1 MAVTISQPADPAHSA
16 VKTKV
21 VDCDTHFW
29 QPIELWQDYIEP
41 AFRQRI
47 IDINP
52 TPMDPEKRKLL
63 LATATSTPTI
73 AAPSASAAPAGG
85 KPVFIDGHVGGAQ
98 FSLDAQKIRG
108 GDHAPERLQWMDSE
122 GIDTCVIYTGS
133 AGIVYNPDVDIAAAA
148 CRALNR
154 WAADFASNAP
164 DRLKP
169 CMVLPWYDPERALR
183 ELDSALELGLRAAF
197 ATPTPTVAYRWSD
210 PAYDPLWKALE
221 ANNVTMTFHEF
232 TRLPGTPNNIVRN
245 AYRAV
250 HAMLYLCGHTVEAQ
264 LTLMDLIYGGVFSRH
279 PKLNIGF
286 VEAHTAW
293 LPGWLA
299 MLDQQWARALSTF
312 KDLSEWGDT
321 ELAPTDLFR
330 RQGFVVSFPD
340 DNWIAETVNLIGP
353 NNIVMST
360 DYPHPQT
367 RYKLVQLYDDHN
379 SGLGE
384 EVRRK
389 LLGEN
394 AVRIFGLSA

>member
-1 MAVTISQPADPAHSA
+1 MTGAP

-29 QPIELWQDYIEP
+29 QPLELWQEYIDP
-41 AFRQRI
+41 AYRQRI

-52 TPMDPEKRKLL
+52 TPMDPEKKKLL
-63 LATATSTPTI
+63 LATATTS
-73 AAPSASAAPAGG
+73 APSSSAPVEPAPGG
-85 KPVFIDGHVGGAQ
+85 KPVFIDGHVGGAR
-98 FSLDAQKIRG
+98 FSLDAQNIRG
-108 GDHAPERLQWMDSE
+108 GDHPVERLQWMDSE
-122 GIDTCVIYTGS
+122 GIDTCIIYCGS
-133 AGIVYNPDVDIAAAA
+133 AAIVYNPDVDIAAAA

-154 WAADFASNAP
+154 WAVDFASHAP

-183 ELDSALELGLRAAF
+183 ELNSALELGMRVAF
-197 ATPTPTVAYRWSD
+197 ATPTPTVNYRWSD
-210 PAYDPLWKALE
+210 RAYDQLWRALE
-221 ANNVTMTFHEF
+221 ANGVTMTFHEF

-245 AYRAV
+245 SYRAV

-264 LTLMDLIYGGVFSRH
+264 LTLMDLIFGGVFSRF
-279 PKLNIGF
+279 PKLKFGF

-299 MLDQQWARALSTF
+299 MLDQQWPRALSTF
-312 KDLSEWGDT
+312 KNLAEWGDT
-321 ELAPTDLFR
+321 DLGPTDLFR

-340 DNWIAETVNLIGP
+340 DKWIGETVQFIGAG
-353 NNIVMST
+353 NVVIST

-367 RYKLVQLYDDHN
+367 RYQLVQQYDDN
-379 SGLGE
+379 CGGLGE

-389 LLGEN
+389 ILGEN
-394 AVRIFGLSA
+394 AVRIYGLKG